1 MTRPFRPDELSLE
14 GLNIAP
20 EARGALE
27 RFREDISSAAGTNLA
42 GLILYGS
49 MARGRYRPGASDVN
63 VVVLL
68 GDTTT
73 ETLAAIAP
81 ALRSA
86 WRSLR
91 VEPFILKLS
100 EIQSMTDVFPTKLL
114 DIQAHHIVLMGE
126 DPFTGLEVKREH
138 LRLRTEQELRNIS
151 LRLRRRY
158 VSIFDDPRLLALAL
172 TNIAVS
178 LKVELGA
185 LLRLAGKD
193 EPAENTTAA
202 VLEAAAVA
210 FDLDRDAL
218 ARVAAMRR
226 DASQADDLPE
236 LYNRV
241 LATVARAAE
250 IADQME

>member
-1 MTRPFRPDELSLE
+1 MTRPFRSDEISLE
-14 GLNIAP
+14 KLNIAP
-20 EARGALE
+20 EIRAALE
-27 RFREDISSAAGTNLA
+27 RLREDISVAAGANLA

-49 MARGRYRPGASDVN
+49 LARGRYRPGKSDVN

-68 GDTTT
+68 TDTTAGS
-73 ETLAAIAP
+73 LSAIAP

-86 WRSLR
+86 WRAHR

-126 DPFTGLEVKREH
+126 DPFVRLEVKREH
-138 LRLRTEQELRNIS
+138 LRLRIEQELRNIS
-151 LRLRRRY
+151 LRMRRRY
-158 VSIFDDPRLLALAL
+158 VSIFDDPASLAIAL
-172 TNIAVS
+172 TNVAVS

-193 EPAENTTAA
+193 EPAQNTSAA
-202 VLEAAAVA
+202 VLEAAASA

-226 DASQADDLPE
+226 DESEADDLPE

-241 LATVARAAE
+241 LASVTRAAE

>member
-1 MTRPFRPDELSLE
+1 MTGQSRSDEISLE
-14 GLNIAP
+14 SLKITP
-20 EARGALE
+20 EVRNALE
-27 RFREDISSAAGTNLA
+27 RLREDISSAAGTNLA

-49 MARGRYRPGASDVN
+49 LARGRYRAGKSDVN

-68 GDTTT
+68 SDTSI
-73 ETLAAIAP
+73 ENLLAIAP
-81 ALRSA
+81 ALRAA
-86 WRSLR
+86 WRAAR

-126 DPFTGLEVKREH
+126 DPFVGLEVKREH
-138 LRLRTEQELRNIS
+138 LRLRIEQELRNIA
-151 LRLRRRY
+151 LRMRRRF
-158 VSIFDDPRLLALAL
+158 VSIFDDRAALAIAL
-172 TNIAVS
+172 ADVAVS

-185 LLRLAGKD
+185 LLRLAGNT
-193 EPAENTTAA
+193 EPAENTSAA
-202 VLEAAAVA
+202 VLAAAATA

-218 ARVAAMRR
+218 LRVAAMRR
-226 DASQADDLPE
+226 DDSRVSDLPE

-241 LATVARAAE
+241 LISINRAAE